1 MARQSW
7 LDASGQT
14 PVIDQYAQKLESF
27 TAAIAD
33 GVITDEELSDQEAR
47 VAALMKKLEPKLDD
61 ALHAEVTQLLCELTA
76 LDLMQVI
83 RTMAAQRPI
92 TKLNL

>member
-33 GVITDEELSDQEAR
+33 GVITDQELAEQETR

-83 RTMAAQRPI
+83 RTLAAQRPA
-92 TKLNL
+92 LNL

>member
-33 GVITDEELSDQEAR
+33 GVITEEEISEQETR
-47 VAALMKKLEPKLDD
+47 VATLMKKLEPKLDD

-83 RTMAAQRPI
+83 RTMSTQRPT